1 EAARHVE
8 AGLMLWAA
16 HFVAAVGIGGIE
28 IRVAA
33 ADIETCHVPAGAE
46 FDALAL
52 ALAEIVLDRRIDVDD
67 LVGEVGIKIG
77 HVDQKPVVEQELLYS
92 NVEPSRFLRKKIG
105 IANERAG
112 DEAELLEKRG
122 VGDAGAVA
130 SVKPG

>member
-1 EAARHVE
+1 AVGNVD
-8 AGLMLWAA
+8 AGLMLRAA

-67 LVGEVGIKIG
+67 LVGEIGVEIG
-77 HVDQKPVVEQELLYS
+77 HVYQKPVVEQELLYS
-92 NVEPSRFLRKKIG
+92 DVEAAGLFGQQGG
-105 IANERAG
+105 IADEGAG
-112 DEAELLEKRG
+112 DEAELLEERG

-130 SVKPG
+130 